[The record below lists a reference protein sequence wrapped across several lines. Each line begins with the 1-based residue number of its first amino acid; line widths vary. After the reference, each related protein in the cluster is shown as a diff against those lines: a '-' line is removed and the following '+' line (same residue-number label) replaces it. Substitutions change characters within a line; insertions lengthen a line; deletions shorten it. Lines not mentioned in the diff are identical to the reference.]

1 MTVQIKCIHC
11 GMVQLNENQALHYS
25 YKSFMTG
32 FQCPNCNE
40 EAHLYFD
47 DKHIRTDK
55 DLEEFR
61 KAIQ

>member
-1 MTVQIKCIHC
+1 
-11 GMVQLNENQALHYS
+11 MVQLNENQALHYS